1 MLRET
6 ITMWKHTKMVVLVA
20 ITAAVYAGLMIPFK
34 GIQFIPG
41 FAELRPASAI
51 PITFGIL
58 FGPAAAWG
66 SAIGN
71 IIGDFMG
78 TLGMGSIPGAIG
90 NFFFSLV
97 CYKLIPHDLLKNIT
111 DAKKFSLLSIL
122 KVEGVVIVS
131 SATVAFIIAWGL
143 EILRLL
149 PFGFFAPLVFL
160 NNVVTSFVLVPVL
173 LFILYPRVEKWD
185 LLWKDIL
192 DEKDYS
198 TLKTANIGKTLIVIG
213 AVVGIIAGV
222 MVSLGFYDVQMF
234 HFQEGGGNFGVILT
248 VLPFLLLFI
257 LGCFLA

>member
-6 ITMWKHTKMVVLVA
+6 ITMWRHTKMVVLTA

-90 NFFFSLV
+90 NFFFALV
-97 CYKLIPHDLLKNIT
+97 CYKLFPYKVFENLARDGKFSFASLLKI
-111 DAKKFSLLSIL
+111 
-122 KVEGVVIVS
+122 EGIVVLAS
-131 SATVAFIIAWGL
+131 STVAFTIAWGL
-143 EILRLL
+143 EVLRLL

-160 NNVVTSFVLVPVL
+160 NNVVTSAILVPL
-173 LFILYPRVEKWD
+173 LLLILYPRVVRWE
-185 LLWKDIL
+185 LLWTDIL
-192 DEKDYS
+192 DEGEYVR
-198 TLKTANIGKTLIVIG
+198 LGKGGVGRILIFAG
-213 AVVGIIAGV
+213 AILGMVVGV
-222 MVSLGFYDVQMF
+222 LVSLGFYDVQMF
-234 HFQEGGGNFGVILT
+234 QFQEGGGSSGVILS
-248 VLPFLLLFI
+248 VIPFLVLFL
-257 LGCFLA
+257 LGCLLA